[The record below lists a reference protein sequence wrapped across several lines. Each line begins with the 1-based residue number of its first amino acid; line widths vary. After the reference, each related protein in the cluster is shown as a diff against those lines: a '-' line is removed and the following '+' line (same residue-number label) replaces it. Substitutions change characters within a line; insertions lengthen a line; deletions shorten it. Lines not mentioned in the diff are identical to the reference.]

1 MNLGYLHVEKTQDP
15 MREASLRQR
24 LSIPPD
30 TKKVLVLAE
39 SSHWDPDWL
48 QTSEEYFGRYVRR
61 NLDVAVSELQRE
73 PRRIYSAECMFFLR
87 MYWERCP
94 AQREAVRALVNEGRL
109 RLTNSGV
116 TTADTL
122 LPSTE
127 AILRDWLIGQE
138 WLRANGMMQEPR
150 LAYFADS
157 FGASPFLPSL
167 LRAAGFDRTAL
178 TRLDGMYFVGCD
190 YESAKNFPRKGSSAE
205 RLLKQEK
212 TLDFVWRDANGAEVL
227 CHWNAFT
234 YGQGDML
241 AFRGIS
247 RMYIAPLFIT
257 DRSDR
262 NVARRIEQFAV
273 QLAPYSRTTYLF
285 CPIGFDF
292 VAPIPDLVALLD
304 RYNER
309 HYTQTGVWAVNAGLD
324 DYQALVECHR
334 EKLPVLQMDPNP
346 YWTGFYTSRPALKE
360 RCYNL
365 VDRLMLAERLSLLS
379 GNERVA
385 KTLEK
390 GLSEAWWDA
399 VASNHHDF
407 ITGTSPDAVV
417 NNEQIPMLEKAIQV
431 ADAAVRQLF
440 PSAQSPEVKSAP
452 AMSPEWHGQ
461 SGKIEVYTPYYAIEL
476 SEVAGGCIVRAWHPK
491 TSELLL
497 AGLSNDLICYQD
509 SGGLWRM
516 GHEFR
521 GGTFKERARTGEQTA
536 KLKVREHDGGLEVV
550 SDTELDG
557 QRINRKAWFRNDSP
571 VITFRVEGRAA
582 DGCTVT
588 VRFDTGISAT
598 QLTMAQPGGVVVRP
612 MQKVYAPTFWPLQQF
627 VHVQMEEGGRGVAIF
642 QRRPGAVACS
652 QRGVLE
658 AVALRNATRERAFG
672 FLPMLANPATGH
684 ERDVYAFDYAL
695 LFTSA
700 GDWRENRLPLVAESI
715 IDSPWDPPDE
725 VALRALG
732 ASLVTT
738 DRADVRVTAVKPA
751 SRGEGV
757 IVRLGAFAAGP
768 VVLTMRGR
776 TIRGAVLCDAR
787 ECDVSPLEVH
797 EGKARLTMSGTIATV
812 RLQS

>member
-1 MNLGYLHVEKTQDP
+1 MMNLGYLHVEKTPDP

-150 LAYFADS
+150 LAYFTDS

-334 EKLPVLQMDPNP
+334 GKLPVLQMDPNP

-379 GNERVA
+379 GN
-385 KTLEK
+385 
-390 GLSEAWWDA
+390 
-399 VASNHHDF
+399 
-407 ITGTSPDAVV
+407 
-417 NNEQIPMLEKAIQV
+417 
-431 ADAAVRQLF
+431 
-440 PSAQSPEVKSAP
+440 
-452 AMSPEWHGQ
+452 
-461 SGKIEVYTPYYAIEL
+461 
-476 SEVAGGCIVRAWHPK
+476 
-491 TSELLL
+491 
-497 AGLSNDLICYQD
+497 
-509 SGGLWRM
+509 
-516 GHEFR
+516 
-521 GGTFKERARTGEQTA
+521 
-536 KLKVREHDGGLEVV
+536 
-550 SDTELDG
+550 
-557 QRINRKAWFRNDSP
+557 
-571 VITFRVEGRAA
+571 
-582 DGCTVT
+582 
-588 VRFDTGISAT
+588 
-598 QLTMAQPGGVVVRP
+598 
-612 MQKVYAPTFWPLQQF
+612 
-627 VHVQMEEGGRGVAIF
+627 
-642 QRRPGAVACS
+642 
-652 QRGVLE
+652 
-658 AVALRNATRERAFG
+658 
-672 FLPMLANPATGH
+672 
-684 ERDVYAFDYAL
+684 
-695 LFTSA
+695 
-700 GDWRENRLPLVAESI
+700 
-715 IDSPWDPPDE
+715 
-725 VALRALG
+725 
-732 ASLVTT
+732 
-738 DRADVRVTAVKPA
+738 
-751 SRGEGV
+751 
-757 IVRLGAFAAGP
+757 
-768 VVLTMRGR
+768 
-776 TIRGAVLCDAR
+776 
-787 ECDVSPLEVH
+787 
-797 EGKARLTMSGTIATV
+797 
-812 RLQS
+812 